1 MKRKGTLLYILLG
14 IILIIVAVFLVLVLY
29 TQNQI
34 EKVEEHRI
42 EYNLQ
47 KSNTLSV
54 NEVIKDWE
62 KYSQLRITVEGVV
75 SKFKDD
81 GNFFIVDVENE
92 EGLKNNKYY
101 KTDDSK
107 TIKITLTNRL
117 ENTPALTIG
126 SRVAIT
132 GGYFIYIWNLDKVIY
147 NYEIQAENI
156 ELLSYQHK

>member
-1 MKRKGTLLYILLG
+1 MKRRGTLLYILLG
-14 IILIIVAVFLVLVLY
+14 ILLIIVAVFLVLVLY

-34 EKVEEHRI
+34 EKVEEHKI

-54 NEVIKDWE
+54 NEVIKDYE

-156 ELLSYQHK
+156 ELLSY

>member
-14 IILIIVAVFLVLVLY
+14 IILIIVAVFLILVLY

-54 NEVIKDWE
+54 NEVIRDWE

-75 SKFKDD
+75 SEFKDD

-92 EGLKNNKYY
+92 EGLRNNKYY

-117 ENTPALTIG
+117 ENTPVLTIG

-147 NYEIQAENI
+147 NYEIQAESI
-156 ELLSYQHK
+156 ELLS

>member
-1 MKRKGTLLYILLG
+1 MKRRGTLLYILLG
-14 IILIIVAVFLVLVLY
+14 ILLIIVAVFLVLVLY

-34 EKVEEHRI
+34 EKVEEHKI

-54 NEVIKDWE
+54 NEVIKDYE